1 MRRSAILLLLVL
13 AGVSIASCGK
23 GSLTKTVVRPSASS
37 TTPSNTATTPPSTS
51 STPTTPPPSSA
62 PPSSSTP
69 STPTPSTP
77 SQTPARERA
86 LAFAHAVNLTSDDV
100 PGFTPSEKHS
110 SSSAHQKR
118 LERAMLACAGIGAG
132 TGTGTGTGNIVGS
145 GKAVLEESSKDFE
158 LKHQI
163 LDFSVSS
170 EVSVQASAAQALHGL
185 AAIRSPHVRACFSH
199 YLQLIFKGEQ
209 VKGATAGPVKIQ
221 AGTPPA
227 PGTSGGFGWRVTAT
241 FTVHG
246 VKLPIYLDFLGFV
259 DGPAEVTLTSSG
271 LLRPFP
277 ASVQQH
283 LFSLLLS
290 RAKGHKL

>member
-1 MRRSAILLLLVL
+1 MRQTIILLLLVL
-13 AGVSIASCGK
+13 AGASLASCGK
-23 GSLTKTVVRPSASS
+23 GSLTRTVVQTTSASTS
-37 TTPSNTATTPPSTS
+37 PSNTATMPTST
-51 STPTTPPPSSA
+51 TGTTPAPGATPSPGTTPSS
-62 PPSSSTP
+62 
-69 STPTPSTP
+69 P
-77 SQTPARERA
+77 SQAPSRESA
-86 LAFAHAVNLTSDDV
+86 VAFARAVNLTSNDV

-118 LERAMLACAGIGAG
+118 LEHAMLSCAGIGSGAGNLAG
-132 TGTGTGTGNIVGS
+132 TGKG
-145 GKAVLEESSKDFE
+145 VLDESSKDFE
-158 LKHQI
+158 LKRQI

-185 AAIRSPHVRACFSH
+185 QAIRSPHVRSCFSH
-199 YLQLIFKGEQ
+199 YLSLIFKGEQ
-209 VKGATAGPVKIQ
+209 VKGATAGPVTIQ

-241 FTVHG
+241 FKVRG
-246 VKLPIYLDFLGFV
+246 IKLPVYLDFLGFV
-259 DGPAEVTLTSSG
+259 DGPAEITLTSSG

-290 RAKGHKL
+290 RAKAHKL

>member
-1 MRRSAILLLLVL
+1 MRRTIILLSLVL
-13 AGVSIASCGK
+13 AGASLASCGK
-23 GSLTKTVVRPSASS
+23 GSPASTVVQTTSASTSPSTTTTAPSS
-37 TTPSNTATTPPSTS
+37 TTTGPTPAPGTTPSPGTA
-51 STPTTPPPSSA
+51 PSS
-62 PPSSSTP
+62 
-69 STPTPSTP
+69 P
-77 SQTPARERA
+77 SQAPSHESAV
-86 LAFAHAVNLTSDDV
+86 AFARAVNLTSDDV

-118 LERAMLACAGIGAG
+118 LEHAMLRCAGIGAG
-132 TGTGTGTGNIVGS
+132 S
-145 GKAVLEESSKDFE
+145 GAIAGAGKGVLEESSKDFE
-158 LKHQI
+158 LKRQI

-185 AAIRSPHVRACFSH
+185 QAIRSPHVRSCFSH
-199 YLQLIFKGEQ
+199 YLSLIFKGEQ
-209 VKGATAGPVKIQ
+209 VKGATAGPVTIQ

-227 PGTSGGFGWRVTAT
+227 AGTSGGFGWRVTAT
-241 FTVHG
+241 FDVRG

-290 RAKGHKL
+290 RAKAHKL

>member
-13 AGVSIASCGK
+13 AGVAIASCGK
-23 GSLTKTVVRPSASS
+23 ASLTRTVVRPSASS
-37 TTPSNTATTPPSTS
+37 TTPSSTATTPPGTS
-51 STPTTPPPSSA
+51 STPTTPPPSS
-62 PPSSSTP
+62 
-69 STPTPSTP
+69 TPSTP
-77 SQTPARERA
+77 SQPPARERA
-86 LAFAHAVNLTSDDV
+86 LAFARAVNLTSNDV
-100 PGFTPSEKHS
+100 PGFVPSEKHS

-118 LERAMLACAGIGAG
+118 LERAMLQCAGVAGAA
-132 TGTGTGTGNIVGS
+132 
-145 GKAVLEESSKDFE
+145 GKTKGVLEESSKNFE

-170 EVSVQASAAQALHGL
+170 EVSVQASAAEALHGL
-185 AAIRSPHVRACFSH
+185 AAIRSPHVRSCFSH

-209 VKGATAGPVKIQ
+209 LKGATAGPVKIQ
-221 AGTPPA
+221 AGIPPA
-227 PGTSGGFGWRVTAT
+227 PGTSGGFGWRVTAI
-241 FTVHG
+241 FTVRG

-290 RAKGHKL
+290 RAKAHKL

>member
-1 MRRSAILLLLVL
+1 MRRAIVPALLLLAVVAL
-13 AGVSIASCGK
+13 ASCGK
-23 GSLTKTVVRPSASS
+23 GSRTRTVVRTTAAATSGSGSATTPPAGTPPPSGTGTAPGTTPPSS
-37 TTPSNTATTPPSTS
+37 TTPS
-51 STPTTPPPSSA
+51 
-62 PPSSSTP
+62 TP
-69 STPTPSTP
+69 STPGTTPPAPGQAP
-77 SQTPARERA
+77 SHESA
-86 LAFAHAVNLTSDDV
+86 LAFARAVNLTSADV

-110 SSSAHQKR
+110 SSSEHEKR
-118 LERAMLACAGIGAG
+118 LERAMLRCAGIGASKTKG
-132 TGTGTGTGNIVGS
+132 
-145 GKAVLEESSKDFE
+145 VLEASSKDFQ

-170 EVSVQASAAQALHGL
+170 EVSVQASTAQALHGL
-185 AAIRSPHVRACFSH
+185 DAIRSPHVRSCFSR
-199 YLQLIFKGEQ
+199 YLTLIFKSEQ

-241 FTVHG
+241 FTVHK

-259 DGPAEVTLTSSG
+259 DGPAEVTLLSSG

-283 LFSLLLS
+283 LFSLLLT
-290 RAKGHKL
+290 RAKAHKL

>member
-1 MRRSAILLLLVL
+1 MRRAIVLLSLAL
-13 AGVSIASCGK
+13 AGLALASCGK
-23 GSLTKTVVRPSASS
+23 GGSLTRTVVQSVGSATSPSSTATTTSPGTPSPPS
-37 TTPSNTATTPPSTS
+37 TTPSP
-51 STPTTPPPSSA
+51 
-62 PPSSSTP
+62 
-69 STPTPSTP
+69 P
-77 SQTPARERA
+77 SQTPSHEHAA
-86 LAFAHAVNLTSDDV
+86 AFAHAVNLRSDDV
-100 PGFTPSEKHS
+100 PGFTPSEKHNS
-110 SSSAHQKR
+110 SSTREKR
-118 LERAMLACAGIGAG
+118 LEHAMLRCAGVSGVPG
-132 TGTGTGTGNIVGS
+132 TRM
-145 GKAVLEESSKDFE
+145 AVLEESSKSFE

-170 EVSVQASAAQALHGL
+170 EVSVQASAAQARHGL
-185 AAIRSPHVRACFSH
+185 DAIRSPHVRSCFSH
-199 YLQLIFKGEQ
+199 YLQLVFKGEQ

-259 DGPAEVTLTSSG
+259 DGPAEVTLLSSG

-290 RAKGHKL
+290 RAKAHKL